1 VTLHIGDQLPEIVT
15 PPVDRLRIAYM
26 TVAMR
31 DPNLVHMEDAY
42 AAKSGLPSV
51 IAHGTF
57 VTSYAGAVVT
67 RAVGADALRR
77 IRVDVTAPVFPGDV
91 LRATGVV
98 TGSSPGPTGAELTI
112 ELSVVK
118 QDGTQVGRG
127 TAVIAQDP
135 A

>member
-1 VTLHIGDQLPEIVT
+1 VALQIGDELPEIVT

-31 DPNLVHMEDAY
+31 DPNLVHVEDAY

-57 VTSYAGAVVT
+57 VTSYAGAAVS
-67 RAVGADALRR
+67 RAVGVDAVRR

-91 LRATGVV
+91 LRTHAVV
-98 TGSSPGPTGAELTI
+98 IGSEPAPEGQLLTVD
-112 ELSVVK
+112 LTVTN
-118 QDGTQVGRG
+118 QDGVRVGRG
-127 TAVIAQDP
+127 TAAVEQP
-135 A
+135 AA

>member
-1 VTLHIGDQLPEIVT
+1 VALQIGDELPEIVT

-31 DPNLVHMEDAY
+31 DPNLVHVEDAY

-57 VTSYAGAVVT
+57 VTSYAGAAVS
-67 RAVGADALRR
+67 RAVGVDAVRR

-91 LRATGVV
+91 LRTHAVV
-98 TGSSPGPTGAELTI
+98 TGSEPAPEGQLLTVD
-112 ELSVVK
+112 LTVTN
-118 QDGTQVGRG
+118 QDGVRVGRG
-127 TAVIAQDP
+127 TAAVEQP
-135 A
+135 AA